1 MNGQRSME
9 ELERTWGMKWR
20 QGKGQGPWWAR
31 RKRILDEIERVR
43 VSRGCSMEAA
53 VAEVELLRASN
64 GWSINRL
71 YEHYLKEAKRQKS

>member
-1 MNGQRSME
+1 ME
-9 ELERTWGMKWR
+9 ELERTWGIKWR
-20 QGKGQGPWWAR
+20 QGKGQRAWWTR

-43 VSRGCSMEAA
+43 VSRDWSTEAA

-71 YEHYLKEAKRQKS
+71 YEHYLKEAKRQKTQES